1 MKTYLE
7 PARETPVAYDADVV
21 VCGGGVSGCAAA
33 ISAARNGAK
42 VLLAERNG
50 VLGGIATAGLMANIG
65 NSFMTCDNYD
75 VVRGIP
81 REVVDRLVAEGGT
94 KPGWHRPE
102 QPGICF
108 DPEIMKLVLADM
120 IREAGVEVL
129 LHALSVGVMKHGE
142 RLTGVIV
149 ESKSGR
155 QAASGKNVI
164 DTTGESDIAFYAGA
178 PCRSVASGGSMLF
191 RLGNVDLERAVRW
204 IGEHSD
210 SFPNDSDGVKDYETF
225 ARNWDEHGFFFFP
238 HHGGRLFKPWN
249 DAIERGEYSEKEGD
263 WYALNAFG
271 MYGLKGDGTVV
282 INSNYL
288 YFEGVDVRNFT
299 KAEMEGRRMCH
310 KTAEFLR
317 KHLPGFEDAAV
328 IATAEDWGQRRAR
341 LIEAD
346 ALLTKED
353 VKSGREWADVIG
365 RCPHKRPG
373 EPPYGFEIPFGIMVP
388 RKIEGLLVASGKA
401 VATEPPGLIRG
412 MSRCMTLG
420 EAAGVAAALGA
431 KTGISAHRVSIGE
444 IQAQLVSQGAY
455 LGEPDRLAELGV
467 QTRDL

>member
-1 MKTYLE
+1 MRMYTE
-7 PARETPVAYDADVV
+7 SARETPVAYDANVI

-33 ISAARNGAK
+33 ISAARNGART
-42 VLLAERNG
+42 LLVERNG
-50 VLGGIATAGLMANIG
+50 VLGGIATAGLMGNIG
-65 NSFMTCDNYD
+65 NSFMTIENRD
-75 VVRGIP
+75 VVKGIP
-81 REVVDRLVAEGGT
+81 REIVDRLVAEGGT
-94 KPGWHRPE
+94 RPGWHRPE

-108 DPEIMKLVLADM
+108 DPEIMKLVLADLM
-120 IREAGVEVL
+120 REAGVQVL
-129 LHALSVGVMKHGE
+129 LHALSVGVMEAGD

-155 QAASGKNVI
+155 QAASAKNVI
-164 DTTGESDIAFYAGA
+164 DATGESDIAYYAGA
-178 PCRSVASGGSMLF
+178 PCRSVASGGSLLF

-204 IGEHSD
+204 IGEHAD

-238 HHGGRLFKPWN
+238 HHGGKQFKPWN
-249 DAIERGEYSEKEGD
+249 DAIERGEYSEKDGD

-271 MYGLKGDGTVV
+271 MYGVKGDGTVT

-317 KHLPGFEDAAV
+317 KHLPGFEQAVV
-328 IATAEDWGQRRAR
+328 IATAEDWGQRRSR
-341 LIEAD
+341 LIEAE
-346 ALLTKED
+346 AQLTKED
-353 VKSGREWADVIG
+353 VESGREWPDVIG

-373 EPPYGFEIPFGIMVP
+373 EPPYGFEIPFGIMIP
-388 RKIEGLLVASGKA
+388 KGARGLLNASGKA
-401 VATEPPGLIRG
+401 VCTEPPGLIRG

-420 EAAGVAAALGA
+420 EAAGVAASLGA
-431 KTGISAHRVSIGE
+431 KADVSAHGVPIREV
-444 IQAQLVSQGAY
+444 QQQLVDQGAY
-455 LGEPDRLAELGV
+455 LGEPARLAELGV
-467 QTRDL
+467 RPREL